1 MEKYLKKKQVLLM
14 VGIFILGFAFAFCAG
29 IIKQHCSVIEWNG
42 STYNI
47 ENVNA
52 LDANFA
58 CPYNEKLDDTGDLIL
73 SLTCMGSL
81 LIVFI
86 SFLISKNKRVAFK
99 EAVFEI
105 YVFCISFLYSNA
117 VYRILKTFAGRI
129 RPYMY
134 FANPSQKGI
143 TTGDF
148 CLSWPSGHSANC
160 FNIIAFVVFWFVLRH
175 SDSKLKKPFIV
186 LFFMAGITVMV
197 LRMLSGNHF
206 LTDVLSGT
214 AIGFVCGFS
223 MDFLCNKIFAKKM
236 EEL

>member
-29 IIKQHCSVIEWNG
+29 IIKKHCSVIEWNG
-42 STYNI
+42 SIYNI

-58 CPYNEKLDDTGDLIL
+58 CPYNEKLDDTGDLVL

-117 VYRILKTFAGRI
+117 VYRILKTFAGRV

-134 FANPSQKGI
+134 FVNPSQKGI

-148 CLSWPSGHSANC
+148 CLSWPSGHS
-160 FNIIAFVVFWFVLRH
+160 VVFWFVLRH

-206 LTDVLSGT
+206 LTDVLSGA

>member
-29 IIKQHCSVIEWNG
+29 IIKKHCSVIEWNG
-42 STYNI
+42 S
-47 ENVNA
+47 
-52 LDANFA
+52 
-58 CPYNEKLDDTGDLIL
+58 
-73 SLTCMGSL
+73 
-81 LIVFI
+81 
-86 SFLISKNKRVAFK
+86 
-99 EAVFEI
+99 
-105 YVFCISFLYSNA
+105 
-117 VYRILKTFAGRI
+117 
-129 RPYMY
+129 
-134 FANPSQKGI
+134 
-143 TTGDF
+143 TGDF

-206 LTDVLSGT
+206 LTDVLSGA

>member
-1 MEKYLKKKQVLLM
+1 MMQNGEYMKKKQVLLM
-14 VGIFILGFAFAFCAG
+14 VGIFILGFVFAFCAG
-29 IIKQHCSVIEWNG
+29 IIKKHCSVIEWNG

-52 LDANFA
+52 LDAKFA
-58 CPYNEKLDDTGDLIL
+58 RPYNKMLDDIGDLVL
-73 SLTCMGSL
+73 ALTCMGSM

-134 FANPSQKGI
+134 FADPSQKGI
-143 TTGDF
+143 ATGDF
-148 CLSWPSGHSANC
+148 CRSWPSGHSANC
-160 FNIIAFVVFWFVLRH
+160 FNIGIFFVHGQADTLQTVLTLLLLLFSGLYFVILILN
-175 SDSKLKKPFIV
+175 SKSRL
-186 LFFMAGITVMV
+186 LFFSLWLA
-197 LRMLSGNHF
+197 LR
-206 LTDVLSGT
+206 
-214 AIGFVCGFS
+214 
-223 MDFLCNKIFAKKM
+223 
-236 EEL
+236 